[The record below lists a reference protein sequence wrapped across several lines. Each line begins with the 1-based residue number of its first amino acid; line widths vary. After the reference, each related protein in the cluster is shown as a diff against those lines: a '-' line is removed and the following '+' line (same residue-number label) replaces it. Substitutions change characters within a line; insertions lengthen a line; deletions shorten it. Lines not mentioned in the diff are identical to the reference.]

1 MRLARITAGLFPC
14 VWRAA
19 CSLLGADAFLQG
31 LVQLDEVAAVFRA
44 SPLRFPR
51 VQCIT
56 QQPFRPRSLQ
66 QQCDCLCLG
75 KPCSNEASTAGS
87 PSSASTLQASE
98 LQRASNKLR
107 FGLDSSNKLL
117 FSLEAINKLFGL
129 EASNKLPF
137 RLDAS
142 TQ

>member
-1 MRLARITAGLFPC
+1 M
-14 VWRAA
+14 
-19 CSLLGADAFLQG
+19 
-31 LVQLDEVAAVFRA
+31 
-44 SPLRFPR
+44 
-51 VQCIT
+51 
-56 QQPFRPRSLQ
+56 Q